1 MNIYTKFL
9 TSTLALVL
17 VFTLATVATTHYFSR
32 LALADLADT
41 WLETRL
47 VEAMRVAKEQV
58 AVLNNYGL
66 ADIPASITKA
76 KLDAGSGMANI
87 EVGREGY
94 IFAVTAEGKIALHP
108 DPGRIGHDV
117 HSQTWF
123 QKLQNGRGRLVYTS
137 AMDSN
142 LARYD
147 FFSPWEWFI
156 IATAPEKEIY
166 GLADRIRPY
175 VFGLGAACTL
185 VLAIILMFWTR
196 HLTKPLKTLT
206 EGAERIGNGDLELR
220 IPVSTQDEFGQ
231 LAEVFNRMT
240 SQLRESLHTLQRKE
254 QYFRNLIE
262 NASDIVAI
270 LNPEGVFTYASPSIE
285 RILGWDSQNLVGRS
299 VFDLIHLDDRDTM
312 RARFQQSLR
321 NLLPSIPTEFRMQ
334 HHNGS
339 WRTLE
344 GISENLLDHPAVGGF
359 VVNARDITERKL
371 VAADLRK
378 SEEDLA
384 KLNDCFINFTPD
396 SIENINRLTALCG
409 ELLGATCALYNRLD
423 NGQLQ
428 AWGQWQTPEEFNP
441 VDDPEGHIGYDVIQ
455 NGSKE
460 VMIVPDL
467 QTTKYA
473 RTDPN
478 VESFGLKTYM
488 GKAVKFFDTYIGAL
502 CVVFKEDYTPSEA
515 DKELMGIV
523 AAAIGVEDER
533 RRTYTALRESEEKYR
548 TMMEAMDDATYIC
561 SPDLRVEYLNPAMI
575 KRLGRDATGEPCFQ
589 AMHGLEAQC
598 DWCNHS
604 QVMNGEY
611 VTTEVASPLDSK
623 IFHISNSPIRNPDGS
638 TSKLTVFRDVTEFK
652 EMETLLQQ
660 AQRMEAIGTLAG
672 GIAHDFNNILFP
684 LVGFSEMLRDDLPA
698 DSHLQT
704 YVAEILQAAMRSKDL
719 VKQILT
725 FSRQS
730 EQEARPT
737 KLQPILKEVLKLL
750 RSTIPSTIKFKQAI
764 DPECGVVIAD
774 ATQIHQV
781 IMNLATNAFHA
792 MEKDGGELNVELK
805 AVRLDAGQTDMPALI
820 PGNYARLTVADT
832 GLGIPPDIMEKV
844 CNPYFTTK
852 EPGKGTGLELS
863 VVQGIVKSCN
873 GELRI
878 ISEPGHGTAVQVYL
892 PLFDSKV
899 EETLAERDAP
909 IPADTESI
917 LLVDDD
923 EAIVR
928 MVQQML
934 ARLGYKVAVR
944 TGSVEAL
951 EAFRANPDRFEL
963 VITDL
968 TMPNM
973 TGIQLA
979 QELKKIRPDLPV
991 ILCTGFSDQINAEQ
1005 SEAMGLQGFVMKP
1018 VIKTEIATKIR
1029 RVLDRSARADSAIGQ
1044 PAGTGDQKA

>member
-17 VFTLATVATTHYFSR
+17 FFTLATVATTHYFSR
-32 LALADLADT
+32 LALTHLADT

-47 VEAMRVAKEQV
+47 VEAMRLAREQV
-58 AVLNNYGL
+58 AVLHNYGL

-76 KLDAGSGMANI
+76 KLDAGSGMADI
-87 EVGREGY
+87 EVGRKGY
-94 IFAVTAEGKIALHP
+94 IFAVTAAGKIALHP
-108 DPGRIGHDV
+108 DPGLIGRDV
-117 HSQTWF
+117 RSQPWF
-123 QKLQNGRGRLVYTS
+123 QELQNGRGRLVYTS

-142 LARYD
+142 LAHYD
-147 FFSPWEWFI
+147 FFRPWEWFI

-166 GLADRIRPY
+166 GLADRFRPY
-175 VFGLGAACTL
+175 VFGLGAVCTL

-206 EGAERIGNGDLELR
+206 DGAERIGKGDLELH
-220 IPVSTQDEFGQ
+220 IPVSTRDEFGQ
-231 LAEVFNRMT
+231 LAAVFNRMT
-240 SQLRESLHTLQRKE
+240 SQLKESLHTLQRKE
-254 QYFRNLIE
+254 QYFRSLIE

-270 LNPEGVFTYASPSIE
+270 LNPQGNFTYASPSIE
-285 RILGWDSQNLVGRS
+285 RILGWDSQNMVGCS
-299 VFDLIHLDDRDTM
+299 VFDLIHPDDRDVI
-312 RARFQQSLR
+312 RERFQKRIR
-321 NLLPSIPTEFRMQ
+321 NLLPAIPTEFRMQ
-334 HHNGS
+334 HRDGT

-378 SEEDLA
+378 NEENLA

-423 NGQLQ
+423 NGKLQ
-428 AWGQWQTPEEFNP
+428 AWGQWQTPEGFNP
-441 VDDPEGHIGYDVIQ
+441 IDDPKGHICYDVIQ
-455 NGSKE
+455 NGAKD
-460 VMIVPDL
+460 VMLVSAL
-467 QTTKYA
+467 QESEYA

-478 VESFGLKTYM
+478 VRSFGLQTYM
-488 GKAVKFFDTYIGAL
+488 GKAVRFFDTYIGSL
-502 CVVFKEDYTPSEA
+502 CVVFQEDYIPSEA

-533 RRTYTALRESEEKYR
+533 RRIDTALRESEEKYR
-548 TMMEAMDDATYIC
+548 TMMEAMEDATYIC
-561 SPDLRVEYLNPAMI
+561 SQDLKVEYMNPAMI
-575 KRLGRDATGEPCFQ
+575 KRLGRDATGEDCYQ
-589 AMHGLEAQC
+589 ALHGLTRQC
-598 DWCNHS
+598 DWCIHD
-604 QVMNGEY
+604 QVMDGEY
-611 VTTEVASPLDSK
+611 VITEVASPLDGK
-623 IFHISNSPIRNPDGS
+623 TFHISNSPIRNSNGS
-638 TSKLTVFRDVTEFK
+638 TSKLTVFRDVTELK

-704 YVAEILQAAMRSKDL
+704 YVEEILQAAMRSKDL

-730 EQEARPT
+730 EQEARPL

-750 RSTIPSTIKFKQAI
+750 RSSIPSTIKFRQAI
-764 DPECGVVIAD
+764 DPQCGVVFAD

-792 MEKDGGELNVELK
+792 MEKDGGELKVILK
-805 AVRLDAGQTDMPALI
+805 TIRLEAGQTDIPALI
-820 PGNYARLTVADT
+820 PGNYARLAVRDT
-832 GLGIPPDIMEKV
+832 GIGIPPEIMDKV

-852 EPGKGTGLELS
+852 DTGKGTGLGLS

-873 GELRI
+873 GEMRI
-878 ISEPGHGTAVQVYL
+878 LSEPGHGTTVQVYL
-892 PLFDSKV
+892 PLLDTKV
-899 EETLAERDAP
+899 DEKPAERDAP
-909 IPADTESI
+909 VPAGTESV
-917 LLVDDD
+917 LLVDDE

-928 MVQQML
+928 MEQQML
-934 ARLGYKVAVR
+934 ARLGYRVTVR

-951 EAFRANPDRFEL
+951 EAFRANPDRFDL

-979 QELKKIRPDLPV
+979 QELKKIRPNLPV
-991 ILCTGFSDQINAEQ
+991 ILCTGFSDQINGEQ
-1005 SEAMGLQGFVMKP
+1005 SDAMGLQGFVMKP

-1029 RVLDRSARADSAIGQ
+1029 QVLDKSA
-1044 PAGTGDQKA
+1044 AGG

>member
-1 MNIYTKFL
+1 MNIYAKFL
-9 TSTLALVL
+9 LSTLTLVL
-17 VFTLATVATTHYFSR
+17 VFTLATVATTHHISR
-32 LALADLADT
+32 MALTHLADT

-47 VEAMRVAKEQV
+47 VEAMRVAREQV
-58 AVLNNYGL
+58 AVLHNYGL
-66 ADIPASITKA
+66 EEIPASIIKA
-76 KLDAGSGMANI
+76 KLDAGSGMEDI
-87 EVGREGY
+87 EVGRGGY
-94 IFAVTAEGKIALHP
+94 IFAVTADGKIALHP
-108 DPGRIGHDV
+108 DKDLVGHDV
-117 HSQTWF
+117 RSQPWF
-123 QKLQNGRGRLVYTS
+123 RELQNGRGRLVFTS

-142 LARYD
+142 LARYY

-156 IATAPEKEIY
+156 IATAPEREIY

-175 VFGLGAACTL
+175 VLGLGAACTL
-185 VLAIILMFWTR
+185 VLAVILMFWTR
-196 HLTKPLKTLT
+196 HLTRPLKTLT
-206 EGAERIGNGDLELR
+206 DGAERIGQGDLALR
-220 IPVSTQDEFGQ
+220 IPVRTQDEFGQ

-240 SQLRESLHTLQRKE
+240 SQLQDSLHNLQRKE
-254 QYFRNLIE
+254 QYFRSLIE

-270 LNPEGVFTYASPSIE
+270 LNPEGDFIYASPSIE
-285 RILGWDSQNLVGRS
+285 RILGWNSQSLVGRS
-299 VFDLIHLDDRDTM
+299 VFGLIHPEDRDAI
-312 RARFQQSLR
+312 RERFKKRVR
-321 NLLPSIPTEFRMQ
+321 NLLPSVPTEFRMQ
-334 HHNGS
+334 HRNGS
-339 WRTLE
+339 WRALE
-344 GISENLLDHPAVGGF
+344 GISEKLLDHPAVGGF

-378 SEEDLA
+378 SEENLA
-384 KLNDCFINFTPD
+384 KLNECLIKFTPD

-423 NGQLQ
+423 NGKLQ
-428 AWGQWQTPEEFNP
+428 AWGQWQTPEGFNP
-441 VDDPEGHIGYDVIQ
+441 IDNPKGHICYDVIQ
-455 NGSKE
+455 NGSKD
-460 VMIVPDL
+460 VMLVSAL
-467 QTTKYA
+467 QDSEYA

-478 VESFGLKTYM
+478 VRSFGLQTYM

-502 CVVFKEDYTPSEA
+502 CVVFKEDVTPTEA

-533 RRTYTALRESEEKYR
+533 RRIDTALRESEEKYR

-561 SPDLRVEYLNPAMI
+561 SSELKVEYMNPAMI

-589 AMHGLEAQC
+589 ALHGLSEPC
-598 DWCNHS
+598 DWCIHS

-611 VTTEVASPLDSK
+611 VITEVSSPLDSK
-623 IFHISNSPIRNPDGS
+623 TFQISNSPIRNSDGS
-638 TSKLTVFRDVTEFK
+638 ISKLIVFRDVTEFK

-684 LVGFSEMLRDDLPA
+684 LVGFSEMLREDLPA
-698 DSHLQT
+698 DSHMQT
-704 YVAEILQAAMRSKDL
+704 YVEEILQAAMRSKEL
-719 VKQILT
+719 VQQILT

-730 EQEARPT
+730 EQEARPI

-750 RSTIPSTIKFKQAI
+750 RSTIPSTIKFRQSI
-764 DPECGVVIAD
+764 DPDCGVVIAD

-792 MEKDGGELNVELK
+792 MEKDGGELKVVLK
-805 AVRLDAGQTDMPALI
+805 TIRLEAGQTDMPALI
-820 PGNYARLTVADT
+820 PGNYARLAVSDT
-832 GLGIPPDIMEKV
+832 GIGIPPEIMEKV

-852 EPGKGTGLELS
+852 ETGKGTGLGLS
-863 VVQGIVKSCN
+863 VVQGIAKTCN
-873 GELRI
+873 GEMRI
-878 ISEPGHGTAVQVYL
+878 LSEPGQGTEVQVFL
-892 PLFDSKV
+892 PLLDRKV
-899 EETLAERDAP
+899 EDAPSERDVP
-909 IPADTESI
+909 VPGGSESI
-917 LLVDDD
+917 LLVDDE

-951 EAFRANPDRFEL
+951 EAVRANPDRFEL

-968 TMPNM
+968 TMPNK

-979 QELKKIRPDLPV
+979 QEIKKIRQDLPV

-1018 VIKTEIATKIR
+1018 IIKTEIAKKIR
-1029 RVLDRSARADSAIGQ
+1029 RVLDKSAVADSAES
-1044 PAGTGDQKA
+1044 